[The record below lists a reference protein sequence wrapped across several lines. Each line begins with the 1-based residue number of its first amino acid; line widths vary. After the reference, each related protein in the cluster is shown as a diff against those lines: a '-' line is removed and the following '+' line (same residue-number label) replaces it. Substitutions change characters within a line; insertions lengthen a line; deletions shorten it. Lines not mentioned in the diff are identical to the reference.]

1 MAITIEE
8 IPRVYRYNGVELPA
22 PPGMAPRDVR
32 DLHSAIYPEL
42 LSAEIVVADELV
54 NGAQEITFR
63 RTVGTK
69 GRRR

>member
-1 MAITIEE
+1 MAITIKAT
-8 IPRVYRYNGVELPA
+8 PRRYRYNGIELPA

-42 LSAEIVVADELV
+42 ISADIVVADELV

-63 RTVGTK
+63 RAVGTK
-69 GRRR
+69 GRK